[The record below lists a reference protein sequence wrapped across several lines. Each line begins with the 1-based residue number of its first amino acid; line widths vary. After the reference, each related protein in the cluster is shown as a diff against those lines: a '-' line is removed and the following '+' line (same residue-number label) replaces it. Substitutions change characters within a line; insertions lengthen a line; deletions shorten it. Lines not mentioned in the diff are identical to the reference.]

1 MRLITFQD
9 GPDEKL
15 GAWVDG
21 DSTIVDLATAARI
34 TGLAPG
40 PFESMLALIESG
52 EQGLDQARGLLKN
65 PPTEALLLSQ
75 NCRILAPLPVP
86 TQIRDCLTFE
96 AHLLNSKRMIGERM
110 IAEAADPVAMRN
122 ELEQGGYF
130 TIGESFYRYP
140 VYYNANR
147 MSVTGPET
155 DIVWP
160 EYSQTIDFE
169 LEWAV
174 VIGKRGEKVRLE
186 DAADLI
192 FGYTI
197 FNDWSARDEQMIAMG
212 HAINLGP
219 GAGKDFASSMGP
231 CIVTADEIGNPR
243 DKTMIVRVNG
253 VEKSRGNAGESHFTF
268 EQLIVHLTR
277 GHALHPGEVIA
288 SGTVGGGCGVEL
300 GWLLEPG
307 DVVELEVEGIG
318 VLRNRVLAP
327 HLCSSPLSAA

>member
-9 GPDEKL
+9 GDGAKL
-15 GAWVDG
+15 GAWVDA
-21 DSTIVDLATAARI
+21 DSTIVDLAAAARI
-34 TGLAPG
+34 AGLAAG
-40 PFESMLALIESG
+40 PFESMMALIESG
-52 EQGLDQARGLLKN
+52 ERGLDQARKVLVD
-65 PPTEALLLSQ
+65 PPIEALLVSQ

-96 AHLLNSKRMIGERM
+96 AHLLNSKRAIGEKL
-110 IAEAADPVAMRN
+110 IAEAADPVAKRA
-122 ELEQGGYF
+122 ELEQSGYF

-147 MSVTGPET
+147 MSVTGPDT

-160 EYSQTIDFE
+160 EYSHAIDFE

-174 VIGKRGEKVRLE
+174 VIGRRGEKV
-186 DAADLI
+186 DVATAADLI

-231 CIVTADEIGNPR
+231 CIVTADAIGDPR
-243 DKTMIVRVNG
+243 DKAMIVRING
-253 VEKSRGNAGESHFTF
+253 VEKSRGNAGDSHFTF
-268 EQLIVHLTR
+268 EQLIAHLTR

-300 GWLLEPG
+300 GQMLDPG

-318 VLRNRVLAP
+318 VLRNRVLAL
-327 HLCSSPLSAA
+327 HMMEASPAG